1 MPTNELQTT
10 LELENKLLAIQ
21 TRKVELI
28 PVLQRLKEDK
38 DNKADAFYQAFDE
51 WSKIA
56 RLFERL
62 DKAEKQA
69 QNDYDLLIGRK
80 SLKPPAKKKSSKK
93 SNELSPEQK
102 AASLAMK
109 AIENLPPEMQAII
122 LEKLQNTKL

>member
-38 DNKADAFYQAFDE
+38 DNKADAFYLAFDE

-80 SLKPPAKKKSSKK
+80 SLKPPIKKKPSKK
-93 SNELSPEQK
+93 AKELSPEQI
-102 AASLAMK
+102 AASLAIK

>member
-1 MPTNELQTT
+1 MPQNELETT
-10 LELENKLLAIQ
+10 LELENKLLALQ

-38 DNKADAFYQAFDE
+38 DNKADAFYLAFDE

-62 DKAEKQA
+62 DKIEKQT

-80 SLKPPAKKKSSKK
+80 SLKPPTKKKSFKK
-93 SNELSPEQK
+93 SKELSPEQK

>member
-10 LELENKLLAIQ
+10 IELENKILAIQ

-38 DNKADAFYQAFDE
+38 DIKADAFYLAFDE

-62 DKAEKQA
+62 DKIEKQT

-80 SLKPPAKKKSSKK
+80 SLKPPAKKKPSKK
-93 SNELSPEQK
+93 SKELSPEQI

-109 AIENLPPEMQAII
+109 AIKNLPPEMQALI

>member
-1 MPTNELQTT
+1 MPTNEFQTT
-10 LELENKLLAIQ
+10 IELENKILAIQ

-38 DNKADAFYQAFDE
+38 DNKADAFYLAFDE

-62 DKAEKQA
+62 DKAEKQS

-80 SLKPPAKKKSSKK
+80 SLKPARKKSSKK
-93 SNELSPEQK
+93 SKELSPEQI

-109 AIENLPPEMQAII
+109 AIENLPPEMQALI
-122 LEKLQNTKL
+122 LEKLQNTK

>member
-38 DNKADAFYQAFDE
+38 DNKADAFYLAFDE

-62 DKAEKQA
+62 DKDEKQS

-80 SLKPPAKKKSSKK
+80 SLKPPTKKKPSKK
-93 SNELSPEQK
+93 SKELSPEQK

>member
-1 MPTNELQTT
+1 MPTNEFQTT
-10 LELENKLLAIQ
+10 IELENKILALQ

-62 DKAEKQA
+62 DKSEKQS

-80 SLKPPAKKKSSKK
+80 SLKPPAKKKPSKK
-93 SNELSPEQK
+93 SDKPTPEQI

>member
-10 LELENKLLAIQ
+10 IELENKLLAIQ

-38 DNKADAFYQAFDE
+38 DNKADAFYLAFDE

-62 DKAEKQA
+62 DKIEKQA
-69 QNDYDLLIGRK
+69 QNDYDLIIGRK
-80 SLKPPAKKKSSKK
+80 SLKPPRNKKTSKK
-93 SNELSPEQK
+93 SDKQTPEQK
-102 AASLAMK
+102 AIALAMK
-109 AIENLPPEMQAII
+109 AIEDMSPEKQAII
-122 LEKLQNTKL
+122 LEKLKNTML

>member
-38 DNKADAFYQAFDE
+38 DIKADSFYQAFDE

-62 DKAEKQA
+62 DKAEKHA
-69 QNDYDLLIGRK
+69 QNDYDLLIRRK
-80 SLKPPAKKKSSKK
+80 SLKPPAKKK
-93 SNELSPEQK
+93 LSPEQKAEQK

-109 AIENLPPEMQAII
+109 AIENLPPEMQALI

>member
-28 PVLQRLKEDK
+28 PILQRLKEDK
-38 DNKADAFYQAFDE
+38 DNKADAFYLAFDE

-62 DKAEKQA
+62 DKAEKQS
-69 QNDYDLLIGRK
+69 QNNYDLLIGRK
-80 SLKPPAKKKSSKK
+80 SLKPSRKKKPSKK
-93 SNELSPEQK
+93 SDKPTPEQK

>member
-10 LELENKLLAIQ
+10 IELENKILAIQ

-38 DNKADAFYQAFDE
+38 DNKADAFYLAFDE

-62 DKAEKQA
+62 DKAEKQS

-80 SLKPPAKKKSSKK
+80 SLKPPKLKASKK
-93 SNELSPEQK
+93 SKELSPEQK